1 MDPTDRTEVKDGLRQ
16 RTCVLLAT
24 GFYSGYAPFVKGTF
38 GSAVG
43 ALLYA
48 AIYWNALLHGL
59 VALLLLL
66 LAFPLG
72 AWAERYWGQKDPQ
85 YFVRDEIVGLLIG
98 LLLIPSWP
106 AWQTALVG
114 FLLFRLFDG
123 AKPFPIRRVEKLPG
137 GIVLDDLLAGVFT
150 NVALRI
156 LIWAA

>member
-1 MDPTDRTEVKDGLRQ
+1 MGTKNDTKEQIGL
-16 RTCVLLAT
+16 LLAT

-43 ALLYA
+43 VLLYA
-48 AIYWNALLHGL
+48 AICWNALLHGF
-59 VALLLLL
+59 VALLLLV

-72 AWAERYWGQKDPQ
+72 AWAERYWGQEDPQ
-85 YFVRDEIVGLLIG
+85 YFVLDEVAGILIG

-106 AWQTALVG
+106 AWQTALAG

-137 GIVLDDLLAGVFT
+137 GIVLDDLLAGVLT
-150 NVALRI
+150 NVTLRI
-156 LIWAA
+156 LVWAV